1 MDYLSQQVGIIFE
14 ILPGNIGD
22 VDVKTGHDT
31 SVPGKSNKN
40 AGCYQTIYD
49 AIPVIQSLCSGIE
62 ADISSQNIFL
72 FWSESMETL
81 DHLFTGFC
89 LGARGFDSVP
99 SLFQQGAAGNKEH
112 ESRNIA
118 VIMGRIADMQGLK
131 NALRSEKINCRCGK
145 DYACIIASEFKQFC
159 QVLEKNHEPRG

>member
-49 AIPVIQSLCSGIE
+49 AIPVIKSLCSGIE
-62 ADISSQNIFL
+62 EDISSQNIFL

-81 DHLFTGFC
+81 DHL
-89 LGARGFDSVP
+89 LRDSALEREV
-99 SLFQQGAAGNKEH
+99 LIVFQTFS
-112 ESRNIA
+112 SRAHPEIRNTNPAIS
-118 VIMGRIADMQGLK
+118 R
-131 NALRSEKINCRCGK
+131 
-145 DYACIIASEFKQFC
+145 
-159 QVLEKNHEPRG
+159 